1 VSALFAEIAQ
11 DTSPRGVV
19 IGLRTRWAL
28 LTAFGVVAALAA
40 IGFFGQRLTESTA
53 TGQAAKLRLS
63 APSVVRG
70 GLFFQS
76 KVEIRAL
83 RAIEHPRL
91 VLDRG
96 WVEQMQLNSTEPQAM
111 SEAGRDGRVVLSYE
125 SLDQGDLLV
134 VWTQFQVNPTNVGHR
149 SYAVELDDGDEPI
162 ARVNPSITV
171 LP

>member
-1 VSALFAEIAQ
+1 VSALFSEIAA

-19 IGLRTRWAL
+19 VGLRARWAL
-28 LTAFGVVAALAA
+28 MTLFGVVAALAA
-40 IGFFGQRLTESTA
+40 IGIFGQRLTESTA
-53 TGQAAKLRLS
+53 TAPAAKLRLS
-63 APSVVRG
+63 APKVVRG

-76 KVEIRAL
+76 KVEVRAL

-96 WVEQMQLNSTEPQAM
+96 WVEQMQFNSTEPQAM
-111 SEAGRDGRVVLSYE
+111 SEAGRDGRVVLSYDG
-125 SLDQGDLLV
+125 LDQGDLLV
-134 VWTQFQVNPTNVGHR
+134 VWTQFQVNPTNLGHR